1 MTPTVSAFSFAL
13 GSLAFCVVF
22 LQSRSLPRW
31 LAVLGVLA
39 SAVLV
44 LILPL
49 QLVGW
54 AAGPVANVVW
64 LPMLVFE
71 VVLALRLLMKGGAA
85 VAPA

>member
-1 MTPTVSAFSFAL
+1 MGHFLLDSHTEPCPPRFQAAPATVLTRLERMTPTVSAFSFAL

-31 LAVLGVLA
+31 L
-39 SAVLV
+39 
-44 LILPL
+44 
-49 QLVGW
+49 
-54 AAGPVANVVW
+54 
-64 LPMLVFE
+64 PMLVFE